1 MTKIKIGENEYE
13 GPFDTESSAYD
24 CPHRTVSDEAGNQV
38 SSWDITI
45 ALNELS
51 QLRAENAALVKRV
64 EELESEIDEARD
76 YAEYVVGLDIISGS
90 PHRMN
95 WATRTGKAHAWLQ
108 RNKPARQGGGE

>member
-1 MTKIKIGENEYE
+1 MTKIKIGDNEYE

-51 QLRAENAALVKRV
+51 QLRAENAALVKEIAEAV
-64 EELESEIDEARD
+64 EIIESEEAALK
-76 YAEYVVGLDIISGS
+76 AEFGPNEIVSD
-90 PHRMN
+90 
-95 WATRTGKAHAWLQ
+95 ADKWLQ
-108 RNKPARQGGGE
+108 RNKAARHGGAK

>member
-45 ALNELS
+45 ALNELATLRKENAELRS
-51 QLRAENAALVKRV
+51 IIQSWVFARRDYQNLHPGNHTSEERATVADNYFRAERKLIDAAIIADTTGVRRV
-64 EELESEIDEARD
+64 E
-76 YAEYVVGLDIISGS
+76 
-90 PHRMN
+90 
-95 WATRTGKAHAWLQ
+95 
-108 RNKPARQGGGE
+108 